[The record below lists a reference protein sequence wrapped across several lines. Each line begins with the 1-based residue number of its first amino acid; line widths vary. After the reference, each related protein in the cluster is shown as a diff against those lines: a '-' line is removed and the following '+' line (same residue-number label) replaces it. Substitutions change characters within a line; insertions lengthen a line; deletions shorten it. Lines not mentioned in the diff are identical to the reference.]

1 MNITDRVEI
10 MITGMPQIHQAEV
23 VRLNLRFEPYLQVL
37 DETGWPILKPGD
49 YIILGGKR

>member
-10 MITGMPQIHQAEV
+10 MITGLLGVHQAEV
-23 VRLNLRFEPYLQVL
+23 VRLNQRDEPYLQVL

-49 YIILGGKR
+49 YIILRDRS